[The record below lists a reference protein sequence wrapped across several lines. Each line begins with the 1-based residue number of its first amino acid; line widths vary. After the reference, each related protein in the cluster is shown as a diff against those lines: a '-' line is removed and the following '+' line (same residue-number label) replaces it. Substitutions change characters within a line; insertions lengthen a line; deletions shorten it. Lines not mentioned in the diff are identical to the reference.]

1 MDMVTGLWG
10 LLCSEVTSPLNKDS
24 TAMVWF
30 NCAAIKLPGGGG
42 VQILAE
48 MRDFS
53 LLHDAHIGSG
63 TLLASWFVG
72 REGEKCFIGA
82 VVLFNDALCCEDYM
96 ASMVGECNM
105 KMEDW

>member
-1 MDMVTGLWG
+1 MKYVCEFRDIQTSLVQDAVQGRAVMNTVTSLWG

-24 TAMVWF
+24 AAMDWF
-30 NCAAIKLPGGGG
+30 NCAAIELRGGG

-53 LLHDAHIGSG
+53 LHDVQIGSG

-72 REGEKCFIGA
+72 EEREKVF
-82 VVLFNDALCCEDYM
+82 FF
-96 ASMVGECNM
+96 
-105 KMEDW
+105 